1 MQNGAAVLE
10 MVWQFRNVLNTKLT
24 QDPVIL
30 ILDIFSGKL
39 KLVPEQKGFT
49 QMFLVALYR

>member
-1 MQNGAAVLE
+1 MQNGAAALE
-10 MVWQFRNVLNTKLT
+10 MVWQFPNVLNTKLT